1 MISRVVSLDSSPL
14 SISSV
19 CFFGMERTA
28 CGWRELESTG
38 GEFLFHLSRNRFLVL
53 LIVVG
58 RSCLCHIVDSCNA
71 SHIVSLFLSSLES
84 PKSKNYYIPHSLQRR
99 KKVTLSLEGQ
109 IEPLRFRHSSSSEP
123 RPLSPQFN
131 HPLRSLLLF
140 PLDLFLLLSLGVV
153 GGGRGGGEEG
163 GGERRGKGSVTF
175 CAGGFGST

>member
-1 MISRVVSLDSSPL
+1 MHHTPYLSFSPR
-14 SISSV
+14 SKV
-19 CFFGMERTA
+19 Q
-28 CGWRELESTG
+28 
-38 GEFLFHLSRNRFLVL
+38 NRQITTF
-53 LIVVG
+53 
-58 RSCLCHIVDSCNA
+58 
-71 SHIVSLFLSSLES
+71 
-84 PKSKNYYIPHSLQRR
+84 PHSLQGR

-163 GGERRGKGSVTF
+163 GGERRGKGCVTI
-175 CAGGFGST
+175 CAGGFGSTERIYTHLTIPLSISFASSHRIGVPRGREREEEETGLTKAHKRNS